1 MFYSVGEFMS
11 GMADKDFQRSNLFSV
26 VFATSPASR
35 ILDSTIGSI
44 RDTLIGGA
52 ISSINPNNPNEFLN
66 AVTGGVSKLF
76 SYGVDKAIMSLN
88 KTGFSKIIGALSP
101 RLVSSLFGDSVY
113 GQLLTE
119 FRDKMMYNIG
129 LSIMSVQ
136 VPGKTLG
143 YEYVYNSG
151 VPQIRFTR
159 PENAELSMT
168 FRVDSEARNL
178 KIFNEWMSAIRDDV
192 SGQYAFLDEVS
203 SAIQVNLHNRDG
215 VPHTTYVFQKCVPVK
230 VSSPELSYESNNEI
244 WTFTVD
250 FAYKTM
256 WLVEADK
263 QGWAG
268 FRQSMTESAAILL
281 RNVVTGN

>member
-1 MFYSVGEFMS
+1 MFYSVDEFLS
-11 GMADKDFQRSNLFSV
+11 GMANRDFQRSNLFSV

-44 RDTLIGGA
+44 RDSLIDGTIG
-52 ISSINPNNPNEFLN
+52 SINSNNPNEFMN
-66 AVTGGVSKLF
+66 AITGGVSKLF
-76 SYGVDKAIMSLN
+76 SYAVDKSIMSLN
-88 KTGFSKIIGALSP
+88 KTGFTKIMGALSP
-101 RLVSSLFGDSVY
+101 RLVTSLFGDSVY
-113 GQLLTE
+113 GQYLTE

-136 VPGKTLG
+136 LPGKSLG
-143 YEYVYNSG
+143 YEYVYNGG

-159 PENAELSMT
+159 PENGELSMT

-178 KIFNEWMSAIRDDV
+178 KVFNEWMSAIRDDV
-192 SGQYAFLDEVS
+192 TGQYAFIDEVS

-215 VPHTTYVFQKCVPVK
+215 VPHSTYIFQKCLPVK

-250 FAYKTM
+250 FAYKTA
-256 WLVEADK
+256 WVVEADL
-263 QGWAG
+263 QGWDG
-268 FRQSMTESAAILL
+268 FKQSLIEGVAIAARTAI
-281 RNVVTGN
+281 TGR

>member
-1 MFYSVGEFMS
+1 MFYGVEEFVA
-11 GMADKDFQRSNLFSV
+11 GMANKDFQRSNLFSV

-44 RDTLIGGA
+44 GDTLINGA
-52 ISSINPNNPNEFLN
+52 MSSINVNNPNEFSN
-66 AVTGGVSKLF
+66 AITGGVSKLF
-76 SYGVDKAIMSLN
+76 SYSVDKAIMSLN
-88 KTGFSKIIGALSP
+88 KTGFSKIMGALSP
-101 RLVSSLFGDSVY
+101 RLVTSLFGDSVY
-113 GQLLTE
+113 GQYLTE

-136 VPGKTLG
+136 LPGKTLG

-159 PENAELSMT
+159 PENSELSMT

-178 KIFNEWMSAIRDDV
+178 KVFNEWISAIRDDV
-192 SGQYAFLDEVS
+192 TGQFAFIDEVS
-203 SAIQVNLHNRDG
+203 SAIQVNLHNREG
-215 VPHTTYVFQKCVPVK
+215 TPHSTYIFQKCLPVK
-230 VSSPELSYESNNEI
+230 VSNPELSYESNNEI

-256 WLVEADK
+256 WIVEADLDGWDGFK
-263 QGWAG
+263 QSLIEGGAI
-268 FRQSMTESAAILL
+268 AARTII
-281 RNVVTGN
+281 TGS